1 MTPQQSAIVIDK
13 TVQGYPCR
21 DIAPIVGLSHTAVN
35 NHQNKPETQAQIAK
49 IKAQLLD
56 QAAQQSADNIIYAVQ
71 GYKQGIRG
79 DDGKIDTQLRDHG
92 YKASVNILQSI
103 GLLPS
108 HTAPTLIQIN
118 ANNIQLS
125 PQMER
130 FMAMSA
136 PAGLPPDAEEII
148 DL

>member
-1 MTPQQSAIVIDK
+1 MGIPGCKIAQSIGVHES
-13 TVQGYPCR
+13 TVSRALQ
-21 DIAPIVGLSHTAVN
+21 
-35 NHQNKPETQAQIAK
+35 KPEIQLQIAK